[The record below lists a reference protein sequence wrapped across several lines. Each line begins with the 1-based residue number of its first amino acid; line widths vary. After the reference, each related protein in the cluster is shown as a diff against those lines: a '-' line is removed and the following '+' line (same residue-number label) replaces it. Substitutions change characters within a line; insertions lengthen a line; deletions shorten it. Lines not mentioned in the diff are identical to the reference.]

1 MKFFTSR
8 WLIMA
13 EALVVLLQ
21 TVLAFALAPVVLLFS
36 PFEWPLLLVSL
47 LGVWGLLSLWRYFL
61 SIKHHTPPPSWAT
74 FGLAAGIMAAI
85 GLFVLLDTSNRNIQ
99 LAQLLLPMIA
109 LHWYLL
115 KRLDAQV
122 NWS

>member
-1 MKFFTSR
+1 MRFLTSR

-13 EALVVLLQ
+13 ESFVVLLQ
-21 TVLAFALAPVVLLFS
+21 TILAFALAPVVLLFS

-47 LGVWGLLSLWRYFL
+47 LGVWGLLSLWRYFF
-61 SIKHHTPPPSWAT
+61 SIKHHTQPPRWAI

-85 GLFVLLDTSNRNIQ
+85 GLFVLLDTSNRNVQ

-115 KRLDAQV
+115 KRLDVQV
-122 NWS
+122 S

>member
-1 MKFFTSR
+1 MRFFTSR

-47 LGVWGLLSLWRYFL
+47 LGVWGLLSLWRYFF
-61 SIKHHTPPPSWAT
+61 SINNHNQPPRWASV
-74 FGLAAGIMAAI
+74 GLAAGIVASI
-85 GLFVLLDTSNRNIQ
+85 GLFVLLDTSNIRVQI
-99 LAQLLLPMIA
+99 AQFLLPMIA
-109 LHWYLL
+109 LHWYLIKKL
-115 KRLDAQV
+115 EASVR
-122 NWS
+122 